1 MRYTDL
7 SFEQLQAEREKVHA
21 IFEEAKT
28 KGLKLDMSRGK
39 PGSDQLDLSMELLTN
54 LITPEDCIDNGLDVR
69 NYGLLD
75 GLPSC
80 KRLFAELLGVK
91 EDQVFVGGNASL
103 QLMYDTIA
111 KAYTHGL
118 LHSEKPWSQFEK
130 VKFLCPAPGYDRHF
144 GVSESFKME
153 LVSIPMTSEGPDMD
167 AVEEAVKDPD
177 VRGMWCVPKYSNP
190 EGIIYSDAVI
200 ARIAALKPAAPDFII
215 MWDNAYCVH
224 EFDGP
229 FVPFAEIL
237 SLCEQA
243 GNPDMVFEFA
253 STSKIT
259 LPGAGVA
266 CMAASKANLD
276 HIKKIANFQTIGF
289 DKVNQ
294 LRHVKFLKNKENV
307 LALMKKHAAILK
319 PKFAAVLD
327 ALDSEIAPLDIA
339 SWNRPVGGYFIS
351 LDAMPGCAKRTLA
364 LCKEA
369 GVVMTN
375 AGATHPYG
383 RDPKDE
389 NIRIAPTLPP
399 VSELVEAIAVFCISL
414 RLATLEKLIS
424 EKVS

>member
-1 MRYTDL
+1 MRYDSL
-7 SFEQLQAEREKVHA
+7 PKKELQARLEAELA
-21 IFEEAKT
+21 AFEACKA

-39 PGSDQLDLSMELLTN
+39 PGREQLDLSLPMMNN
-54 LITPEDCIDNGLDVR
+54 LNTPEDCVADGMDVR
-69 NYGLLD
+69 NYGVLD

-80 KRLFAELLGVK
+80 KRLFAELLGVR
-91 EDQVFVGGNASL
+91 EEQVFVGGNASL

-118 LHSEKPWSQFEK
+118 LHSDKPWGK
-130 VKFLCPAPGYDRHF
+130 LDTVKFLCPAPGYDRHF
-144 GVSESFKME
+144 AVTQSFGME
-153 LVSIPMTSEGPDMD
+153 LISIPMTAEGPDMD
-167 AVEEAVKDPD
+167 AVEAAIQDPAVK
-177 VRGMWCVPKYSNP
+177 GMWCVPKYSNP

-200 ARIAALKPAAPDFII
+200 RRIAAIRPAAPDFAL

-243 GNPDMVFEFA
+243 GNPDMVYEFA

-266 CMAASKANLD
+266 CMAASKANVD
-276 HIKKIANFQTIGF
+276 YIKKLCTFQTIGY

-294 LRHVKFLKNKENV
+294 LRHVRFLKDKETV
-307 LALMKKHAAILK
+307 LALMQKHAAILK
-319 PKFAAVLD
+319 PRFDAVLC
-327 ALDSEIAPLDIA
+327 ALDSEIAPLGIA
-339 SWNRPVGGYFIS
+339 SWNRPKGGYFIS
-351 LDAMPGCAKRTLA
+351 LDTQPGCAKRTLA

-369 GVVMTN
+369 GVVMTS

-383 RDPKDE
+383 KDPKDT

-399 VSELVEAIAVFCISL
+399 VKELEQALEVLCICL
-414 RLATLEKLIS
+414 KVATLEKLLQNA
-424 EKVS
+424 

>member
-1 MRYTDL
+1 MRYTEL
-7 SFEQLQAEREKVHA
+7 SFLQLQAEHREVQSA
-21 IFEEAKT
+21 FLVAKA

-39 PGSDQLDLSMELLTN
+39 PGSDQLDISMELLTN
-54 LITPEDCIDNGLDVR
+54 LVTPEDCVENGLDVR

-80 KRLFAELLGVK
+80 KRLFAELLGVR
-91 EDQVFVGGNASL
+91 EEQVFIGGNASL

-118 LHSEKPWSQFEK
+118 LHSEKPWSRLEN
-130 VKFLCPAPGYDRHF
+130 VKFLCPVPGYDRHF

-153 LVSIPMTSEGPDMD
+153 MLSIPMTPEGPDMD

-190 EGIIYSDAVI
+190 EGIIYSEAVI
-200 ARIAALKPAAPDFII
+200 ARIAALKPAAPDFIL

-237 SLCEQA
+237 SLCERA
-243 GNPDMVFEFA
+243 GSPDMVFEFA

-276 HIKKIANFQTIGF
+276 HIRKIASYQTIGF

-294 LRHVKFLKNKENV
+294 LRHVRFLKNRENV
-307 LALMKKHAAILK
+307 LELMKKHAAILK
-319 PKFAAVLD
+319 PKFEAVLST
-327 ALDSEIAPLDIA
+327 LDTEIAPLGIA
-339 SWNRPVGGYFIS
+339 SWNRPTGGYFIS
-351 LDAMPGCAKRTLA
+351 LDSLPGCAKRTLA

-369 GVVMTN
+369 GVVMTS

-383 RDPKDE
+383 RDPRDT

-399 VSELVEAIAVFCISL
+399 VSELTEAIAVFCTSL
-414 RLATLEKLIS
+414 RLAALEKLMA
-424 EKVS
+424 EKT